1 MWRIK
6 KDMTTPKYKV
16 QKHTSATL
24 TVDSLL
30 DLDETMIALK
40 RIIASAREELELIRE
55 MKDETARYR
64 QNVLKNNSHEVSRLT
79 LNARLTKHR
88 EIEEVIREASEVIQ
102 RILADIRITRIGIQE
117 ELAIQGESGEA
128 DKLNT
133 VFTSIK
139 EAFQKPAEKQ
149 TVNKLETI
157 KY

>member
-1 MWRIK
+1 
-6 KDMTTPKYKV
+6 MTTPKHKFR
-16 QKHTSATL
+16 KHTSTNL
-24 TVDSLL
+24 TADNLL
-30 DLDETMIALK
+30 GLDETMAVLK
-40 RIIASAREELELIRE
+40 RILASAREELELIRE

-64 QNVLKNNSHEVSRLT
+64 QNALKNDSREVSQLT

-88 EIEEVIREASEVIQ
+88 EIEEVIREASEAIQ

-117 ELAIQGESGEA
+117 ELAVQGESGEA

-139 EAFQKPAEKQ
+139 EAFQKPAEKP

-157 KY
+157 EY

>member
-1 MWRIK
+1 
-6 KDMTTPKYKV
+6 MTTPKHKV
-16 QKHTSATL
+16 QKHTSTNL
-24 TVDSLL
+24 TADNLL
-30 DLDETMIALK
+30 NLDESMITLR

-64 QNVLKNNSHEVSRLT
+64 QNVLKNDSHEVSRLT

-88 EIEEVIREASEVIQ
+88 EIEEVIREASEAIL

-117 ELAIQGESGEA
+117 ALVVQGESGEV

-139 EAFQKPAEKQ
+139 ESLQNPAEKQ
-149 TVNKLETI
+149 TVNKLETM

>member
-1 MWRIK
+1 
-6 KDMTTPKYKV
+6 MTTPKHKV
-16 QKHTSATL
+16 QKHTSTNL
-24 TVDSLL
+24 TADNLL
-30 DLDETMIALK
+30 HLDETMITLR

-64 QNVLKNNSHEVSRLT
+64 QNALKNDSYEISRLT

-88 EIEEVIREASEVIQ
+88 EIEEVIREASEAIQ

-117 ELAIQGESGEA
+117 KLIVQDESGEV

-139 EAFQKPAEKQ
+139 ETFQNPAEKQ
-149 TVNKLETI
+149 TVNKLETM

>member
-1 MWRIK
+1 MK
-6 KDMTTPKYKV
+6 AMTTPKHKV
-16 QKHTSATL
+16 QKHTSTNL
-24 TVDSLL
+24 TADNLL
-30 DLDETMIALK
+30 DLDETMITLK

-55 MKDETARYR
+55 MKDKTTRHC
-64 QNVLKNNSHEVSRLT
+64 QNALKNDSHEVSRLT

-88 EIEEVIREASEVIQ
+88 EIEEVIREASEAIQ
-102 RILADIRITRIGIQE
+102 RILADIRITRIRIQE
-117 ELAIQGESGEA
+117 ELVIQGEFGEA

-157 KY
+157 EY